1 MTAARWAAGRLPV
14 VLAIILML
22 VHNADEA
29 FGHPEPG
36 GWTNLAMVAVIGAVV
51 VAVLPRLSWIWRA
64 VVLGLVGLDAAAQGV
79 GGHVV
84 KVIDGT
90 ATPLDRSGILFV
102 AGGLILIALA
112 VAEVMSRPSAARAT
126 HGQVRRGR

>member
-64 VVLGLVGLDAAAQGV
+64 VVLGLLGLDASAMGF
-79 GGHVV
+79 GGHLMHVV
-84 KVIDGT
+84 DGT
-90 ATPLDRSGILFV
+90 ATPLDYSGILFV
-102 AGGLILIALA
+102 AGGLTLIALA
-112 VAEVMSRPSAARAT
+112 VATVVSRPSAARAT
-126 HGQVRRGR
+126 QHTLP